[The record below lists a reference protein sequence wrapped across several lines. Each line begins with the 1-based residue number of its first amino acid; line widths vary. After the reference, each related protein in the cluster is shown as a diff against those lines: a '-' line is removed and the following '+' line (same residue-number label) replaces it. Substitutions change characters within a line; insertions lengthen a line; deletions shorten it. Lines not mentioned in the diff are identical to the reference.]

1 MARIKIPFKGV
12 TSQSNYQDG
21 ECKNIVNLRP
31 KKGVYKPVT
40 PRKVLQ
46 TLNDDYD
53 IVFVHRGNDYE
64 NWIGVKK
71 FTGVTPRSMVYYNI
85 KSATP
90 TLLADIAD
98 IVNGVQQIGNTLSF
112 VANYDIYYAL
122 FINSAYKYLG
132 ALPDAPNVEVTA
144 LSSVSKT
151 VKYVDE
157 YDTPPPLPTVING
170 VVVDN
175 TADTLINMTKGL
187 AEILIDR
194 NGNMFYD
201 SFLIKWAYRLYDGSI
216 VKHSPPILIMHQDA
230 YKDVAY
236 AYLHREFPSE
246 GTYLPD
252 SSVTLKFFTVRA
264 SYNFSFL
271 SDWKDVIKSVDFFVT
286 KYIGLQS
293 PENIHRNFF
302 IKSYDIGG
310 GVYVSSLYYPNFRSA
325 GDDYSDDPKDKVI
338 GASQFYYYYGE
349 ENFNGPIV
357 KTFPNPDVTVKNVF
371 DNIIYQELMPADDF
385 SNHRYGAEYATVM
398 NDRLRLIGVNT
409 ILYGGM
415 PINNYYLPY
424 MFNGVPVPAPATPKT
439 IIMVVL
445 IRTDNGT
452 KYVKS
457 IGNVGNIYLNPYI
470 SYPDSRAFRIEF
482 ITYNPDNS
490 NFQYTMVRS
499 INLIP
504 HPTLNIAYYLSDNL
518 IPITFPSQN
527 ETIPNFIPPTGIT
540 YHNTITELN
549 KIKVSE
555 VNNPFVFPNENT
567 YLVGSGKIL
576 AESSI
581 VMNVS
586 DRNYGMYP
594 VFVFTTDGVFTMA
607 GQDADTVHASIQSPT
622 YLEPPISKV
631 ICATPYGVVFITN
644 RGLMQISNYKT
655 ESLSEILRED
665 DDVFNID
672 LAGITDPAAG
682 YPSVSFREFLKTAT
696 SIVYNPYHDELIIS
710 ASGYPY
716 NYVYDYETK
725 SFYLSTNLIGL
736 MVQNTFPD
744 VYYITDRELID
755 ISQSESDIAK
765 VALLTRPLQF
775 QSTDTKKLER
785 IFLRALMYNAQGVQI
800 VAYHSMDGVN
810 FSPIKGFTFGSGGNY
825 KDFDLGLLARETFRQ
840 YLFLLTGEVD
850 EKSEVDYIDCEVR
863 LNYNNEK
870 MR

>member
-1 MARIKIPFKGV
+1 MARIKIPFRGI

-71 FTGVTPRSMVYYNI
+71 FTGVNPHSDVYYNI
-85 KSATP
+85 KSQAP
-90 TLLADIAD
+90 ILLGDIAG

-112 VANYDIYYAL
+112 VSSDNIYYAI
-122 FINSAYKYLG
+122 FIDDSYKYLG
-132 ALPDAPNVEVTA
+132 SMPEIPPIKMGVNITDCYDKLYYKDVLGSLWMYADLPKKEIHSAVVNKARERI
-144 LSSVSKT
+144 
-151 VKYVDE
+151 
-157 YDTPPPLPTVING
+157 ING
-170 VVVDN
+170 QSTSGVSSGIKLFD
-175 TADTLINMTKGL
+175 AHLIRY
-187 AEILIDR
+187 A
-194 NGNMFYD
+194 F
-201 SFLIKWAYRLYDGSI
+201 RLYDGS
-216 VKHSPPILIMHQDA
+216 VTRHSPPILLMPGLDILSMNR
-230 YKDVAY
+230 
-236 AYLHREFPSE
+236 YLVS
-246 GTYLPD
+246 YLVENGSNVKYD
-252 SSVTLKFFTVRA
+252 NSYVLAHGYDFTIEYDFTGISA
-264 SYNFSFL
+264 W
-271 SDWKDVIKSVDFFVT
+271 SDIIKSVDIF
-286 KYIGLQS
+286 ISPALGLTSSEYFRDNFHTGTIEINLIDTLAQKQIDNVLSNSLFYHSHTIDLTQGSQS
-293 PENIHRNFF
+293 FCGTIN
-302 IKSYDIGG
+302 KSIT
-310 GVYVSSLYYPNFRSA
+310 NA
-325 GDDYSDDPKDKVI
+325 
-338 GASQFYYYYGE
+338 
-349 ENFNGPIV
+349 
-357 KTFPNPDVTVKNVF
+357 
-371 DNIIYQELMPADDF
+371 DNIIYQELMIDDSF
-385 SNHRYGAEYATVM
+385 SHHQYGA
-398 NDRLRLIGVNT
+398 NGSSSLNNRLRLSAITTKLFSGYSLRFFEWWSDYNGQSRLSISEATWIVQIYIKTSEGTSILETTTDSSFFYNSYMAYPDPRAYKINIYRRTGIG
-409 ILYGGM
+409 
-415 PINNYYLPY
+415 PY
-424 MFNGVPVPAPATPKT
+424 MLVFTAN
-439 IIMVVL
+439 L
-445 IRTDNGT
+445 
-452 KYVKS
+452 KS
-457 IGNVGNIYLNPYI
+457 HPSMNI
-470 SYPDSRAFRIEF
+470 SY
-482 ITYNPDNS
+482 
-490 NFQYTMVRS
+490 VV
-499 INLIP
+499 
-504 HPTLNIAYYLSDNL
+504 SDNL
-518 IPITFPSQN
+518 KP
-527 ETIPNFIPPTGIT
+527 FIRFTSSIDSG
-540 YHNTITELN
+540 YSFNYGKLYFTEYN

-607 GQDADTVHASIQSPT
+607 EQDADTVHASIQSPT

-655 ESLSEILRED
+655 DSLSEILRED
-665 DDVFNID
+665 DDVLNID

-725 SFYLSTNLIGL
+725 SFYLSTNLIGI

-744 VYYITDRELID
+744 VYYITDRNIMD
-755 ISQSESDIAK
+755 ISQSGSDVAK
-765 VALLTRPLQF
+765 VAILTRPLRF
-775 QSTDTKKLER
+775 QSEDIKKLER
-785 IFLRALMYNAQGVQI
+785 IFMRMVLYGAQEVKI

-810 FSPIKGFTFGSGGNY
+810 FSPIKGFSFGSGGNY

-840 YLFLLTGEVD
+840 YLLLITGEVD
-850 EKSEVDYIDCEVR
+850 ERSEIDYIDCEVD